1 MPDGDS
7 ATALD
12 LTNVTTLAPATGTP
26 ARRRPFAEVAA
37 TAPAPPAN
45 FDTSAQAAWVAIW
58 AAGHGHLDVTLDRPL
73 VTLAAVRLGA
83 LSALRRWT
91 QDPAR
96 WAYPEPSAARD
107 IGARFARQLEAAE
120 AEATAWLTRLHLG
133 AETAARLVRQDW
145 TMAVARAA

>member
-1 MPDGDS
+1 MPDRDG

-12 LTNVTTLAPATGTP
+12 TLTPFAARTTGAAC
-26 ARRRPFAEVAA
+26 RRRPAAELASAA
-37 TAPAPPAN
+37 PEPPAN
-45 FDTSAQAAWVAIW
+45 FDASAQAAWVAIW
-58 AAGHGHLDVTLDRPL
+58 AAGRGHLDVTLDRPL

-96 WAYPEPSAARD
+96 WAYPEPSAARE
-107 IGARFARQLEAAE
+107 IGERWTRQCEAAE
-120 AEATAWLTRLHLG
+120 QEATSWLTRLHLG
-133 AETAARLVRQDW
+133 ADTAARLVRQDW